1 MSDLADGPRLDLLD
15 GPCSDL
21 GSVLRLGS
29 EHSESIASTGVMF
42 LCEIEKEKYVGYRN
56 NMSWEGDVAGSISE
70 QVKKLLPSFR
80 LTSIIGLEVLINQTI
95 KSCPTG
101 PHAHTTTSY
110 QDSSTG
116 PRACYY

>member
-56 NMSWEGDVAGSISE
+56 NMSWSWEGDVAGSINE
-70 QVKKLLPSFR
+70 QVKKIAP
-80 LTSIIGLEVLINQTI
+80 IV
-95 KSCPTG
+95 
-101 PHAHTTTSY
+101 
-110 QDSSTG
+110 
-116 PRACYY
+116 